1 MVYNSLG
8 IYIAQAKGNLIE
20 ENEKLQEVLDALKI
34 AMLDSIGNSGTQ
46 EFMLNDGQ
54 TIIKGI
60 NRNPLDL
67 KRMYSAIKDLMLENE
82 QRINGRVFKNV
93 NARNFMD
100 NRFYNNN
107 W

>member
-1 MVYNSLG
+1 MIYDSLAVYVS
-8 IYIAQAKGNLIE
+8 QSKGNLIE
-20 ENEKLQEVLDALKI
+20 ENQLLQQVLDSLKI
-34 AMLDSIGNSGTQ
+34 ALLDGIGNSNTQ

-67 KRMYSAIKDLMLENE
+67 QKMMKAIKELMMENE
-82 QRINGRVFKNV
+82 NRINGRVWKSV

-100 NRFYNNN
+100 NRFYN